1 MIVPPSRG
9 PQGGR
14 SGRGYHERLA
24 KPNAGEIMVGHPHQ
38 WVSFFPK
45 QRVGKKPD
53 HIRDQEELDEQ
64 QMELD
69 LI

>member
-1 MIVPPSRG
+1 
-9 PQGGR
+9 
-14 SGRGYHERLA
+14 
-24 KPNAGEIMVGHPHQ
+24 MVGHPHQ